1 MGVVEPGIGTIERE
15 LTGALGAWA
24 TGSVVIGAA
33 LAVVG
38 RATGL
43 PVISGF
49 ARQQVAWG
57 AVDGAIAG
65 FGLVRSRGQAPD
77 GVSIVDDGDRPDAAA
92 QARAAKLER
101 VLLVNSGL
109 DVAYVAGGIA
119 LAAAAPAVARRTGR
133 DAERLVGDGLGIVVQ
148 GGFLLALDTFFARR
162 VRHFRALAQTPVP
175 GHRRLYAVD
184 GPEANATG
192 S

>member
-24 TGSVVIGAA
+24 TGSVVVGTA

-57 AVDGAIAG
+57 AVDGAIAA

-77 GVSIVDDGDRPDAAA
+77 GLSIVDDGDRPDAEA

-101 VLLVNSGL
+101 LLLVNAGL
-109 DVAYVAGGIA
+109 DVAYVASGIA
-119 LAAAAPAVARRTGR
+119 LAAAAPTLAGRTGR
-133 DAERLVGDGLGIVVQ
+133 DAERMVGDGLGVVVQ

-162 VRHFRALAQTPVP
+162 VRRFRALARTPEQ
-175 GHRRLYAVD
+175 GRRRLYAVD
-184 GPEANATG
+184 GAGANATG